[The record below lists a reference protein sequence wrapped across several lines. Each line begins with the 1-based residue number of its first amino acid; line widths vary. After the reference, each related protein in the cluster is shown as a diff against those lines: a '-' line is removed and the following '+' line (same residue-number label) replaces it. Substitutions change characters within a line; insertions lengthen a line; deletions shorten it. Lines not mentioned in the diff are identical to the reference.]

1 MGLHV
6 TEYKTENGKTRK
18 VKGSAA
24 KAAGKNGAPDK
35 PGADNKNKQPDNPA
49 RQGA

>member
-6 TEYKTENGKTRK
+6 TKYKTENGKTRR
-18 VKGSAA
+18 VKGPAA

-35 PGADNKNKQPDNPA
+35 PGADNKNNQPGNPEK
-49 RQGA
+49 